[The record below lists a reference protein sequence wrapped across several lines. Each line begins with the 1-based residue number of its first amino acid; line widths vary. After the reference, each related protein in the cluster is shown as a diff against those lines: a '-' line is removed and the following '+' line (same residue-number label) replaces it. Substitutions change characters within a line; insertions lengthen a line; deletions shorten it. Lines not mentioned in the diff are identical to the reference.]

1 MLLPGMRLL
10 AQMMT
15 AEPASAL
22 TLVQMLIPSGSGDN
36 ADLLILSAAGL
47 SLPRNAGLLDTEA
60 LQFYGKLPQSLC
72 SIVKQ
77 ATFRSHRYL
86 CPSLLVLPRHNTS
99 YA

>member
-36 ADLLILSAAGL
+36 ADLLLLSAAGL
-47 SLPRNAGLLDTEA
+47 SLQRNAAGLSDAEA
-60 LQFYGKLPQSLC
+60 LQFYGKLPRSLYT
-72 SIVKQ
+72 IVKQ
-77 ATFRSHRYL
+77 AKFSSH
-86 CPSLLVLPRHNTS
+86 
-99 YA
+99 